1 MSFDLNE
8 VPWWIGLPAVLLF
21 VAVLLGVMYRGD
33 RRSARRHE
41 AYRETLYARGPV
53 SRRGG
58 HTVDTGPSEKAE
70 GPASPEGETGP

>member
-21 VAVLLGVMYRGD
+21 VAAVLAVMYRSNG
-33 RRSARRHE
+33 RSAQRHK
-41 AYRETLYARGPV
+41 AYSDSLLARGPV
-53 SRRGG
+53 SKRGG
-58 HTVDTGPSEKAE
+58 HTVDTGSSEKAE